1 MMSTALPVPEPKKV
15 RGESIGMLIA
25 GLEVHRCDV
34 DNNPMLHH
42 NALARAERKRTLFS
56 IAATKIKDDQ
66 LFAG

>member
-1 MMSTALPVPEPKKV
+1 MMTTALPVSEQKV

-42 NALARAERKRTLFS
+42 NALARAERTRTLFS